1 MRCTMQGYKLY
12 GVKPTF
18 IYLQKPNNMANK
30 KEKPPIYEKPLTLR
44 DIYSTV
50 QGSAIYS
57 TG

>member
-1 MRCTMQGYKLY
+1 MQGYKLY

-50 QGSAIYS
+50 QGGAIYS